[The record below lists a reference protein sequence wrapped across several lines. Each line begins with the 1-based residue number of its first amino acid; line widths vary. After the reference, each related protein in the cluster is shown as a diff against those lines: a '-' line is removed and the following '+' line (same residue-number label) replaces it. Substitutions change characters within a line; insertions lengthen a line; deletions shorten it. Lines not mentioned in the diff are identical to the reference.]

1 MKGLK
6 VFGPDHTSN
15 CTYPVMLTGHVTGAL
30 PFRSFYRFCSIM
42 SVKSSRMKINAN
54 DGYSYQGVIR
64 GPLRSYAW
72 SVLSILAVTVF
83 GYVLTPYLD
92 LTNIAL
98 LYLLPVLISAVRWG
112 RGPAFLASFLGVLAF
127 NFFFVPP
134 IFTFEVANVQHFFA
148 LVIFLLVA
156 LVTSTLATKLRD
168 EMHKATEREQ
178 RTLVLY
184 DLSREIAART
194 DLDQVLKTFVDKV
207 ADTINGGA
215 IVLIHN
221 EDANTLDQI
230 ASTGTDGL
238 FDEKEYAVARRV
250 LEQGRPAGKG
260 LGIFEGER
268 SLFFFPVKVE
278 DRTLAVLGIRPG
290 NVASSLSPEQTQLI
304 ETLSNLAAV
313 IIVRLQLAKEAEHAK
328 WLAESEKLHRTLL
341 NSISHDFR
349 TPLAA
354 IMGAVTS
361 LIDEKDIY
369 TPETREMFLNTIREE
384 ARRMNRFV
392 ENLLDMVR
400 LESGTLKLNMKLCDI
415 EDIIGVVLREMRDT
429 LAGHPVSVDIPPDP
443 PSVIA
448 DFILIEQVLINL
460 LENAAKYSP
469 PDVPVSISVSLR
481 GKGLVVTVANAGP
494 PIPGG
499 EGEHIFDKFYR
510 QGSSK
515 HVSGTGLGL
524 FICKG
529 IIEAHGGH
537 IWIDPSPEY
546 GNRFSFS
553 LTTSGE
559 STEKEKS

>member
-1 MKGLK
+1 
-6 VFGPDHTSN
+6 
-15 CTYPVMLTGHVTGAL
+15 
-30 PFRSFYRFCSIM
+30 
-42 SVKSSRMKINAN
+42 MKINAN
-54 DGYSYQGVIR
+54 DRYSYQGAIR
-64 GPLRSYAW
+64 GPLKNYAW

-83 GYVLTPYLD
+83 GYVLTPHLD

-98 LYLLPVLISAVRWG
+98 LYLLPVLISAVSWG

-178 RTLVLY
+178 RTLALY

-250 LEQGRPAGKG
+250 LEQGRPVGKG

-361 LIDEKDIY
+361 LIDEKDI
-369 TPETREMFLNTIREE
+369 IR
-384 ARRMNRFV
+384 
-392 ENLLDMVR
+392 
-400 LESGTLKLNMKLCDI
+400 
-415 EDIIGVVLREMRDT
+415 LR
-429 LAGHPVSVDIPPDP
+429 
-443 PSVIA
+443 
-448 DFILIEQVLINL
+448 
-460 LENAAKYSP
+460 
-469 PDVPVSISVSLR
+469 
-481 GKGLVVTVANAGP
+481 
-494 PIPGG
+494 PG
-499 EGEHIFDKFYR
+499 R
-510 QGSSK
+510 CS
-515 HVSGTGLGL
+515 
-524 FICKG
+524 
-529 IIEAHGGH
+529 
-537 IWIDPSPEY
+537 
-546 GNRFSFS
+546 
-553 LTTSGE
+553 
-559 STEKEKS
+559 